1 MSHEAAAILSIG
13 LLIISAKIAEGVFR
27 RFGLNSIIAYAAV
40 GILLGPV
47 LGIVHPEY
55 EEMTILLGIGI
66 FVFFFLIGLDDI
78 DISAFMEV
86 IQGRFF
92 VAAIV
97 SLSVAMLGA
106 LAVTTDVIVDLGL
119 GLSFTAALALSGV
132 MALSS
137 LGLVAKVLSDGGY
150 LKEPIGIQIF
160 TTVLIAEM
168 LALLIV
174 GFTIGGEQQGGEGS
188 PTIAKVAILLGQ
200 IVGFAV
206 VTWIL
211 SRKVVPHLIVFLQ
224 KYCNVPQLAFGLL
237 LGGLFL
243 MVILAERIGL
253 HSTIGALL
261 FGAALSGLPYQ
272 LKVDIM
278 PGMRSVAGGL
288 FVPLFF
294 ASVGLHFSVDFIHLP
309 MWTILA
315 LVLVPMTAK
324 VLGAFLGSYVARLEI
339 PLPMSAGLMAKGVA
353 EVALLLVLFQH
364 GDISHEVFSLLV
376 VVMLFYILVVPG
388 VINFTM
394 KRAKTPEN
402 VKLPRVVPPSLA
414 GFVLDGVKVREVLDP
429 NRVYPGPEMTV
440 RAFVDR
446 WANSYQDDYVVTD
459 KGKFVGIV
467 SLSKLRYLPRSE
479 WGKTPLKNV
488 LRHDP
493 PTANPEELI
502 EDVLQRMAELGITVM
517 PVIEE
522 EGQRFLG
529 SIRSH
534 DVLDHILSAA
544 RGEHTS

>member
-97 SLSVAMLGA
+97 SLSVSMLGA

-160 TTVLIAEM
+160 TTVLIAEL

-200 IVGFAV
+200 IVGFTV

-315 LVLVPMTAK
+315 LVLVPMAAK
-324 VLGAFLGSYVARLEI
+324 VLGALLGSYVSRLEI

-388 VINFTM
+388 IINFTM

-414 GFVLDGVKVREVLDP
+414 GFVLDGVKVIEVLDP
-429 NRVYPGPEMTV
+429 ARVYPGPEMTV

-446 WANSYQDDYVVTD
+446 WANSYQDDYVVTE

-479 WGKTPLKNV
+479 WGRTRLENV

-493 PTANPEELI
+493 PTANPDELI
-502 EDVLQRMAELGITVM
+502 EDVLQRMAELGMTVM

-522 EGQRFLG
+522 EGERFLG

-534 DVLDHILSAA
+534 DVLDHMLSAA